1 MRPKVDY
8 NRCEGKAACVAVC
21 PTSVFDLRVLTA
33 PERGP
38 LTLAGRL
45 RGFLHGGPQAW
56 VARPDQCRGCG
67 RCVSACPES
76 AIRLESGGAGAPQV
90 DQQD

>member
-21 PTSVFDLRVLTA
+21 PTKVFDLRVLA
-33 PERGP
+33 PEERGP

-45 RGFLHGGPQAW
+45 RRFLHGGPQAA
-56 VARPDQCRGCG
+56 VTRPDQCSGCG
-67 RCVSACPES
+67 RCVTACPES
-76 AIRLESGGAGAPQV
+76 AIRLE
-90 DQQD
+90 D

>member
-1 MRPKVDY
+1 MRPVVDY

-21 PTSVFDLRVLTA
+21 PTGVFDLRPVTA
-33 PERGP
+33 VEQGP

-56 VARPDQCRGCG
+56 VARPEACKGCA
-67 RCVSACPES
+67 RCVSECPEQ
-76 AIRLESGGAGAPQV
+76 AIRLVP
-90 DQQD
+90 